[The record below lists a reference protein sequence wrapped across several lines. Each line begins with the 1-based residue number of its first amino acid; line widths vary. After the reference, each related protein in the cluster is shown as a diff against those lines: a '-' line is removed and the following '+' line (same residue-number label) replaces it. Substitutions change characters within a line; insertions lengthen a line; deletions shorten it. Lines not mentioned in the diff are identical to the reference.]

1 MNTAVWVLMILNSG
15 SHISAGPEFES
26 KPKCEAA
33 AVAIKKGMDETRW
46 GLIFKTSCI
55 RIEK

>member
-1 MNTAVWVLMILNSG
+1 MNTAVWILMILNSG
-15 SHISAGPEFES
+15 SHVVPGPEFDT
-26 KPKCEAA
+26 KAKCEAA
-33 AVAIKKGMDETRW
+33 AGAIKKGMEETRW